1 VFEVVLPLGG
11 WAIANMAG
19 TSPMPKTHV
28 VLAFEALLP
37 VIINYMLACTVQVK
51 KVGKSTRWIGLAVTS
66 YIFMK
71 HGEIIKAR
79 SLIRNFHDIWVA
91 IP

>member
-1 VFEVVLPLGG
+1 VWLEGRSIGVDKGVELGG

-37 VIINYMLACTVQVK
+37 VIINYMCTGK
-51 KVGKSTRWIGLAVTS
+51 KVCKSTRWIGLAVTS
-66 YIFMK
+66 YIFDNCRP
-71 HGEIIKAR
+71 I
-79 SLIRNFHDIWVA
+79 F
-91 IP
+91 